1 MTTVL
6 IANRGEIAVRIARA
20 ARDLGIRSV
29 AVCSDADAGAL
40 HTRVADET
48 HVLHGDT
55 AGETYLNIP
64 ALLDIAA
71 RVGADY
77 VHPGYGFLSENAD
90 FARAVAGAGMTWI
103 GPAPETIDT
112 LGDKMAARQLAESVG
127 APLAPGTSEPLASWE
142 EARDFAE
149 EHGLPVVIKAAFGGG
164 GRGLKIVTRDDGLDA
179 VEDAFLSAGREAGEA
194 FGRTECFVEKFL
206 ETPRHVEAQV
216 LADTHGHVAVVGL
229 RDCSTQRRFQ
239 KLVEEAPAPFLTDAQ
254 TAQITE
260 GARAICTAA
269 GYVGAGT
276 VEFIVAADG
285 TVSFLEV
292 NTRVQV
298 EHPVT
303 EVTSGVDIVAE
314 QFRIAAGEPLSF
326 DGDPVASGHAFEFR
340 INAEDVA
347 NGFVPCPGTVT
358 TFEVP
363 TGPGIRVD
371 AGVVAGSEVPRFYDS
386 MLGKLIVWGPTREVA
401 LSRARAALDEFRI
414 EGVRTVLPFHRSIVR
429 EPALTAVAAGA
440 PAGTPGSADSFG
452 MYTDWVDTR
461 WSPDAAVDNGTIEDA
476 YLERTVLSVEID
488 GRLHRVGLPT
498 GVLGAVG
505 GAAAASAGGSGAGSG
520 AESAGAGDAS
530 APGPAGSATAGGT
543 TIPAPFAGTVVEW
556 KVADGTQ
563 VSEGDTV
570 ATVEAMKME
579 RAVTAPTGGVLRI
592 LAEAGSPVTAKQPLG
607 RVE

>member
-29 AVCSDADAGAL
+29 AVYSSADADAL
-40 HTRVADET
+40 HTRVADEAWALKGST
-48 HVLHGDT
+48 G
-55 AGETYLNIP
+55 AQTYMNSP

-71 RVGADY
+71 RVGADC

-90 FARAVAGAGMTWI
+90 FARAVADAGMTWI
-103 GPAPETIDT
+103 GPTPETIDT

-127 APLAPGTSEPLASWE
+127 APLAPGTSEPLQSWE
-142 EARDFAE
+142 EAHAFAE

-164 GRGLKIVTRDDGLDA
+164 GRGLKIVTREDGLDA

-216 LADTHGHVAVVGL
+216 LADTHGHVSVVGL

-239 KLVEEAPAPFLTDAQ
+239 KLVEEAPAPFLTTGQ
-254 TAQITE
+254 REQITE
-260 GARAICTAA
+260 GARSICAAA

-314 QFRIAAGEPLSF
+314 QFRIAFGETLSWVAAGEPL
-326 DGDPVASGHAFEFR
+326 DPASSGHAIEFR

-358 TFEVP
+358 EFRVP

-371 AGVVAGSEVPRFYDS
+371 AGVVSGSTIPGFYDS

-401 LSRARAALDEFRI
+401 LRRAEAALDEFVI
-414 EGVRTVLPFHRSIVR
+414 SGVRTVLPFHRDHVR
-429 EPALTAVAAGA
+429 APEFTTAAAD
-440 PAGTPGSADSFG
+440 GSTCEFG
-452 MYTDWVDTR
+452 VYTDWVD
-461 WSPDAAVDNGTIEDA
+461 SHYVPGAATCGDNGDIEDA
-476 YLERTVLSVEID
+476 YLERTEISVEID
-488 GRLHRVGLPT
+488 GRLHRVGIPA
-498 GVLGAVG
+498 GALGAV
-505 GAAAASAGGSGAGSG
+505 ADSTASTASTASSSSTSGTPVTS
-520 AESAGAGDAS
+520 
-530 APGPAGSATAGGT
+530 
-543 TIPAPFAGTVVEW
+543 PFDGTVVEW
-556 KVADGTQ
+556 KVADGAQ
-563 VSEGDTV
+563 VSKGDTIV
-570 ATVEAMKME
+570 SVEAMKME
-579 RAVTAPTGGVLRI
+579 RAVTAPADGVLHI
-592 LAEAGSPVTAKQPLG
+592 ALNAGEHAGRGAVLG
-607 RVE
+607 AVK

>member
-29 AVCSDADAGAL
+29 AVYSEPDADAL
-40 HTRVADET
+40 HTRVADEAWALKGT
-48 HVLHGDT
+48 TG
-55 AGETYLNIP
+55 AQTYMNIP

-71 RVGADY
+71 RVGADC

-90 FARAVAGAGMTWI
+90 FARAVADAGMTWI
-103 GPAPETIDT
+103 GPTPETIDT

-127 APLAPGTSEPLASWE
+127 APLAPGTSEPLQSWE
-142 EARDFAE
+142 EAHAFAE

-164 GRGLKIVTRDDGLDA
+164 GRGLKIVTREDGLDA

-216 LADTHGHVAVVGL
+216 LADTHGHVSVVGL

-239 KLVEEAPAPFLTDAQ
+239 KLVEEAPAPFLTPAQ
-254 TAQITE
+254 TKEITE
-260 GARAICTAA
+260 GARSICAAA

-314 QFRIAAGEPLSF
+314 QIRIAFGEELSWVAAGEPL
-326 DGDPVASGHAFEFR
+326 DPASSGHAIEFR

-358 TFEVP
+358 EYRVP

-371 AGVVAGSEVPRFYDS
+371 AGVVSGSTIPGFYDS

-401 LSRARAALDEFRI
+401 LSRSRAALDEFVI
-414 EGVRTVLPFHRSIVR
+414 TGVRTVLPFHRDHVR
-429 EPALTAVAAGA
+429 APEFTAVAAD
-440 PAGTPGSADSFG
+440 GSAGEFG
-452 MYTDWVDTR
+452 VYTDWVD
-461 WSPDAAVDNGTIEDA
+461 SHYVPGAATGGDIEDA
-476 YLERTVLSVEID
+476 YIERTEISVEID
-488 GRLHRVGLPT
+488 GRLHRVGIPA
-498 GVLGAVG
+498 GVLGSVVS
-505 GAAAASAGGSGAGSG
+505 GAGTGSGAPASEASAASASTVSGTPVTS
-520 AESAGAGDAS
+520 
-530 APGPAGSATAGGT
+530 
-543 TIPAPFAGTVVEW
+543 PFDGTVVEW
-556 KVADGTQ
+556 KVSDGAQ
-563 VSEGDTV
+563 VSKGDTV
-570 ATVEAMKME
+570 VSVEAMKME
-579 RAVTAPTGGVLRI
+579 RAVTAPADGVLHI
-592 LAEAGSPVTAKQPLG
+592 AVDTGEHAGRGAVLG
-607 RVE
+607 AVE